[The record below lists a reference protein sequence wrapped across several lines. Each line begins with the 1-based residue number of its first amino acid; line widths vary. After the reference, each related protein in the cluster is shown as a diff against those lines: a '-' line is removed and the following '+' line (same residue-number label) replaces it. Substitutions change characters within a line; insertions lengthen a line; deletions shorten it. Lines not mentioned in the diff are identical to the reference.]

1 MAKQPGGFGG
11 SAESGLSTVDMCL
24 PLLNCLTGAG
34 PYPGVGSG
42 CRGRGRGPFSTLS
55 LPWGGLFHSNDLRI
69 PSTVFAIF
77 ISSIRLFRCPEN
89 TY

>member
-24 PLLNCLTGAG
+24 PLLNCLTGTG

-55 LPWGGLFHSNDLRI
+55 KDGFITMYYLCFVLAMGRHLP
-69 PSTVFAIF
+69 
-77 ISSIRLFRCPEN
+77 
-89 TY
+89 